1 MPIPTEPPKSLLRA
15 AQTRVRS
22 LQRVEYT
29 VKRVYDYPDEQ
40 YHVERISRL
49 YQDYTPSES
58 RARLRYR
65 MDGDEWLDIYNGTD
79 RFSCN
84 KKSKSLQLSKSVAEE
99 ELLSSGGLQHSL
111 YMLREG
117 LGALAE
123 SENVVCQ
130 FLESADKALVV
141 IDMRLT
147 KCALDAVG
155 RLQPSPVNQHLEF
168 TFDRRSLL
176 PTQLIQRFPKDGT
189 ITNTYSDYKLNPPA
203 LKASDYF
210 YSSYL
215 KTYAL
220 ETPKT
225 LKPLAVGA
233 PAPDW
238 TLERA
243 EGAGTLSLQELR
255 GKYVVLDFFI
265 VYCGPCIESV
275 PKLNK
280 WQKEYPNVAFV
291 SVNIGDTRELVR
303 GFIQRNKLQL
313 PTVLGS
319 QKLSDAYGFSGFP
332 RLFLLDPAGKVLNN
346 GSEGSASIEKLLHT
360 I

>member
-1 MPIPTEPPKSLLRA
+1 MRVSETPKSVLWA
-15 AQTRVRS
+15 AQARAKS
-22 LQRVEYT
+22 LQRVEYA
-29 VKRVYDYPDEQ
+29 VKRIYNYPAEQ

-49 YQDYTPSES
+49 YQDYLPTES
-58 RARLRYR
+58 MARLRYR
-65 MDGDEWLDIYNGTD
+65 MDGDTWLDIYNGTD
-79 RFSCN
+79 RFTCN
-84 KKSKSLQLSKSVAEE
+84 KKSKSLQLSKSVSEE

-111 YMLREG
+111 YMLRDG

-123 SENVVCQ
+123 SKNVECR
-130 FLESADKALVV
+130 FLPSDNKTVAVV
-141 IDMRLT
+141 DVILT
-147 KCALDAVG
+147 KCSLDAAG
-155 RLQPSPVNQHLEF
+155 RLQPSPVDQHLEL
-168 TFDRRSLL
+168 TFDRNSFL
-176 PTQLIQRFPKDGT
+176 PIQIIQRFPKDGT

-203 LKASDYF
+203 LKARDYF

-233 PAPDW
+233 LAPDW
-238 TLERA
+238 ALERA
-243 EGAGTLSLQELR
+243 DGAGKLSLQELR

-280 WQKEYPNVAFV
+280 WQKEYPSVAFV

-303 GFIQRNKLQL
+303 GFVQRNKLQL
-313 PTVLGS
+313 PTVLAS
-319 QKLSDAYGFSGFP
+319 QKLSDSYGFSGFP
-332 RLFLLDPAGKVLNN
+332 RLFLLDPAGKVVSN
-346 GSEGSASIEKLLHT
+346 GSEGSGSIEKLLHT